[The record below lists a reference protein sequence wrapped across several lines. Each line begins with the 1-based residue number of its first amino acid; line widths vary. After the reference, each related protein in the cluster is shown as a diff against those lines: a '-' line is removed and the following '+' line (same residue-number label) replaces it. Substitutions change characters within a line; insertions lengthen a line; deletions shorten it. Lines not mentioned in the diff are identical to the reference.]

1 MSDPFDYVNAIN
13 GSKENLMRDS
23 SNDELAEREYKPYLT
38 NKSLSYFV
46 DTIGYANEMNLRPEI
61 TNRLQFEYL
70 LNNVK
75 PKKRRAKWVK
85 KVKDEDLSAVKEY
98 YGYNNV
104 KAEQTLSILSPQ
116 QLESIKQK
124 LQRGG
129 SNNGR

>member
-1 MSDPFDYVNAIN
+1 
-13 GSKENLMRDS
+13 
-23 SNDELAEREYKPYLT
+23 
-38 NKSLSYFV
+38 
-46 DTIGYANEMNLRPEI
+46 MNLRPDI